1 MNNKF
6 GIYDKSYQIIIES
19 FKSQSEV
26 KRALIFGS
34 RAMENAKKG
43 SDIDIAIS
51 GEEIDEQIVSRL
63 STQLN
68 SDAPIPY
75 YIDIV
80 HLEKITNEE
89 LLEHIKQFGVVFY
102 ERND

>member
-6 GIYDKSYQIIIES
+6 GIYDKSYQLIIES
-19 FKSQSEV
+19 LKSRPEI

-51 GEEIDEQIVSRL
+51 GEAIDEQMVSKL
-63 STQLN
+63 GTLLN
-68 SDAPIPY
+68 NCPPIPY

-80 HLEKITNEE
+80 HLEKITSEE
-89 LLEHIKQFGVVFY
+89 LLEHIKQFGVEFY